1 MRPLFFKLLFLL
13 LLLLPLAGWAQSRE
27 DQNGRFQNAK
37 TLVDLKKYQLAM
49 NELRPLTTPS
59 PQNPY
64 AADASYLYAFAAFRS
79 GNLQE
84 AALMLQQLLSQHLD
98 WVHVP
103 DALYL
108 QANVAFERKEYEQA
122 LQIANRIKANRLAN
136 DVRGLK
142 YTYLTKITDKALF
155 QKLVQQFPDDREL
168 NQMYADKLVAG
179 WYTEQDRATLE
190 GIVSRFRLDRNQYQ
204 ARAVTRKQEYNVAL
218 MLPFQLQET
227 SAAALKRN
235 QYIADLYAGIRMAQ
249 DSLARSN
256 IRINLFTYDTGADTV
271 QVKQTL
277 ALPEIAA
284 MDLIIGPLY
293 KSTSRV
299 VARYAVERQ
308 IMTINPLSQD
318 LELTSGNPFLLLFE
332 SSIATQAR
340 QAATFAYNTFSPKT
354 TAILYQ
360 NTRDDTVYARHYRQ
374 QFTRLGGQVKLYHRM
389 ESARAANI
397 SGMLAGVKLEE
408 LGHLVIFSSSQPL
421 AVNTLSFI
429 ESRQSLLPVLVP
441 AEWLD
446 IQQISLSQLDNNE
459 FYFLAPKHVDAS
471 SPSVRRFRKAY
482 LSRYN
487 IPPSPFAFSGF
498 EILYYFGSMLH
509 RHGSQF
515 NRHLATGGPS
525 RGVFLP
531 GITYAGA
538 ANGGA
543 YANDNQ
549 FVPIL
554 KLDNLQLS
562 VVNQAY

>member
-1 MRPLFFKLLFLL
+1 MKPKHIINLLLM
-13 LLLLPLAGWAQSRE
+13 LLLLPLAGWAQTRQE
-27 DQNGRFQNAK
+27 LETRFLNAK
-37 TLVDLKKYQLAM
+37 TLVDQKKHQLAM

-64 AADASYLYAFAAFRS
+64 AADASYLYAFSAFQA

-84 AALMLQQLLSQHLD
+84 AALMLQQLLSQHPG
-98 WVHVP
+98 WVHIP

-122 LQIANRIKANRLAN
+122 LQLANRIKANRLAN
-136 DVRGLK
+136 EVRGLK
-142 YTYLTKITDKALF
+142 HTYLTKITDKALF
-155 QKLVQQFPDDREL
+155 LELVQQFPDDRVL
-168 NQMYADKLVAG
+168 NEIYADKLVAG
-179 WYTEQDRATLE
+179 WYTEQDRAALE
-190 GIVSRFRLDRNQYQ
+190 GIVSRFRLDRNRYQ
-204 ARAVTRKQEYNVAL
+204 ARLATRKQEYNVAV

-256 IRINLFTYDTGADTV
+256 IRINLYAYDTGADTV
-271 QVKQTL
+271 QVNQTL
-277 ALPEIAA
+277 ALPEIAS
-284 MDLIIGPLY
+284 MDLIIGPLF

-299 VARYAVERQ
+299 VARYAAERQ

-318 LELTSGNPFLLLFE
+318 LDLTSDNPFLLLFE

-340 QAATFAYNTFSPKT
+340 QAATYAYNNFSPKS
-354 TAILYQ
+354 AVIIYQ

-374 QFTRLGGQVKLYHRM
+374 QFTRLGGQVKLYRKM
-389 ESARAANI
+389 DSDRAANI
-397 SGMLAGVKLEE
+397 STMLANVNLLE

-429 ESRQSLLPVLVP
+429 ESRQLPLPVLVP

-446 IQQISLSQLDNNE
+446 IQQISLTQLDNNE
-459 FYFLAPKHVDAS
+459 FYFLSPKHIDSS
-471 SPSVRRFRKAY
+471 SPAVRRFRKAY

-487 IPPSPFAFSGF
+487 IPPSFFAYSGF
-498 EILYYFGSMLH
+498 EMMHYFGSMLH
-509 RHGSQF
+509 RHGTQF
-515 NRHLATGGPS
+515 NRQLATEGPS
-525 RGVFLP
+525 RGVFWQ
-531 GITYAGA
+531 GINYAGP